1 MSSAKVLVLGAN
13 GMLGKMVALYL
24 DSAKDLDVEITSRSK
39 NEFVIEN
46 FDGNYYILDAN
57 KLDQNPLEEII
68 KICDYDYIVNCI
80 GIIKPKINENDVD
93 SITNT
98 ILINSYFPQ
107 KIHKLAFEN
116 DINYIQIGTDCVFS
130 GLDGQYT
137 EVSYK
142 DALDLYGKSKIV
154 GEIEGSNK
162 IVIRSSIIGPEQ
174 GIGFSLM
181 NWFLNSQEL
190 VVSGYK
196 NHMWNGV
203 TTLNFAK
210 IIEGIIMNNKINDF
224 KTHHLIPKNVISK
237 ANLLEQFKI
246 HFKKEIDIDHL
257 DASSVINRTLKSN
270 NSNLNEEIWKSAGYD
285 HVPTIEENIEELANS
300 ELTHKIMM

>member
-24 DSAKDLDVEITSRSK
+24 NSVADLIVDVTSRSENTFIVK
-39 NEFVIEN
+39 N
-46 FDGNYYILDAN
+46 FDESYYIFDSN
-57 KLDQNPLEEII
+57 KQDEHPLEEII
-68 KICDYDYIVNCI
+68 NVCDYDYIVNCI
-80 GIIKPKINENDVD
+80 GVIKPKINEIDSG

-98 ILINSYFPQ
+98 ILINSYFPLE
-107 KIHKLAFEN
+107 IHKLAINN

-130 GLDGQYT
+130 GLDGNYT
-137 EVSYK
+137 EDSFK

-154 GEIEGSNK
+154 GEIEGNNK

-174 GIGFSLM
+174 GIGSSLM
-181 NWFLNSQEL
+181 NWFLNNKEL

-210 IIEGIIMNNKINDF
+210 IIEGIIFNSKNINF
-224 KTHHLIPKNVISK
+224 KTHHLVPKNVISK

-246 HFKKEIDIDHL
+246 HFNKEIDIDHI
-257 DASSVINRTLKSN
+257 DAASVINRTLKSN
-270 NSNLNEEIWKSAGYD
+270 NTNLNEQMWKSAGYNN
-285 HVPTIEENIEELANS
+285 VPTIEENIEELANS
-300 ELTHKIMM
+300 QLTHKIMM

>member
-24 DSAKDLDVEITSRSK
+24 DSAPDFDVDVTLRSK
-39 NEFVIEN
+39 NAFVVKN
-46 FDGNYYILDAN
+46 FDKSYYIFDSI
-57 KLDQNPLEEII
+57 KHQYPLEEVVN
-68 KICDYDYIVNCI
+68 ICDYDYIVNCI
-80 GIIKPKINENDVD
+80 GVIKPKINEIDVA

-98 ILINSYFPQ
+98 LLINSYFPLE
-107 KIHKLAFEN
+107 IHKLALKN

-130 GLDGQYT
+130 GLEGEYT
-137 EVSYK
+137 EDSYK

-154 GEIEGSNK
+154 GEIEGNNK

-181 NWFLNSQEL
+181 NWFLNNRES

-210 IIEGIIMNNKINDF
+210 IIEGIINSKITNF
-224 KTHHLIPKNVISK
+224 KTHHLTPKNVISK

-246 HFKKEIDIDHL
+246 HFNKEIEINHL
-257 DASSVINRTLKSN
+257 DADSVINRILKSN
-270 NSNLNEEIWKSAGYD
+270 NINLNEEMWKSAGYN

>member
-24 DSAKDLDVEITSRSK
+24 DSAPDFDVDVTLRSK
-39 NEFVIEN
+39 NAFVVKN
-46 FDGNYYILDAN
+46 FDESYYIFDSI
-57 KLDQNPLEEII
+57 KQNQYPLEEIVN
-68 KICDYDYIVNCI
+68 ICDYDYIVNCI
-80 GIIKPKINENDVD
+80 GVIKPKINEIDVA
-93 SITNT
+93 STTNT
-98 ILINSYFPQ
+98 LLINSYFPLE
-107 KIHKLAFEN
+107 IHKLALKN

-130 GLDGQYT
+130 GLDGEYT
-137 EVSYK
+137 EDSYK

-154 GEIEGSNK
+154 GEIEGNNK

-181 NWFLNSQEL
+181 NWFLNNKES

-210 IIEGIIMNNKINDF
+210 IIEGIINSKITNF

-246 HFKKEIDIDHL
+246 HFNKEIEINHL
-257 DASSVINRTLKSN
+257 DADSVINRTLKSN
-270 NSNLNEEIWKSAGYD
+270 NINLNEEMWNSAGYN

-300 ELTHKIMM
+300 ELTHKIMI

>member
-24 DSAKDLDVEITSRSK
+24 DSAKDLDVDITSRSK
-39 NEFVIEN
+39 NEFVVEN
-46 FDGNYYILDAN
+46 FDGNYYIFDAN

-130 GLDGQYT
+130 GLGGDYT

-224 KTHHLIPKNVISK
+224 KTQHLIPKNVISK

-246 HFKKEIDIDHL
+246 HFKKQIDIDHL

-300 ELTHKIMM
+300 ELTHKIMI

>member
-107 KIHKLAFEN
+107 EIHKLAFEN

-181 NWFLNSQEL
+181 NWFLNNQEL

-210 IIEGIIMNNKINDF
+210 IIEGIILNNKINDF

-246 HFKKEIDIDHL
+246 HFKKEIDIDHI

-300 ELTHKIMM
+300 ELTHKIMI

>member
-107 KIHKLAFEN
+107 EIHKLAFEN

-210 IIEGIIMNNKINDF
+210 IIEGIILNNKINDF
-224 KTHHLIPKNVISK
+224 KTQHLIPKNVISK

-246 HFKKEIDIDHL
+246 HFKKQIDIDHL

-300 ELTHKIMM
+300 ELTHKIMI